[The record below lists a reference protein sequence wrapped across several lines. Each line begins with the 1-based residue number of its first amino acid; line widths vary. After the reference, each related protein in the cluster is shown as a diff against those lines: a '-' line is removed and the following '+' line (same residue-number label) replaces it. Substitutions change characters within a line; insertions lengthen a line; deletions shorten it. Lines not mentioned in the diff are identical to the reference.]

1 MNFYVLIYQNELKA
15 MRNEVKN
22 GYFYFSYPYYR
33 TFLRFVPK
41 ICLIFYNMLFSNV
54 IYHFS
59 HQT

>member
-33 TFLRFVPK
+33 TFFTFCPK
-41 ICLIFYNMLFSNV
+41 NLLDFLQLAVF
-54 IYHFS
+54 
-59 HQT
+59 